1 MRPGDN
7 LYTNSLVA
15 LDANTG
21 EMKWYYQAIPH
32 DLWGR
37 DRMSQLVLMDVP
49 VDGQQ
54 TKAVGQ
60 AGKDG
65 WFYIVDRLTGN
76 HLYKSEPFVP
86 VQNLFAQL
94 TTETMVIAPGGLGGA
109 SWPPVSFNPQ
119 SGIVYVGAIHRPYSW
134 ALMDL
139 GEDVPEELRFK
150 RGFQYMD
157 EEQFGTL
164 TAIDTRAGAEI
175 VWQVETPQPLSG
187 GILATAGGLVFQWR
201 GQRVVQ
207 RLRRRHGRAA
217 LAL

>member
-1 MRPGDN
+1 MTPALDPDLGWLFLGTGNPSPLDYGEMRPGDN

-109 SWPPVSFNPQ
+109 SWPPVSFN
-119 SGIVYVGAIHRPYSW
+119 R
-134 ALMDL
+134 
-139 GEDVPEELRFK
+139 K
-150 RGFQYMD
+150 
-157 EEQFGTL
+157 
-164 TAIDTRAGAEI
+164 AE
-175 VWQVETPQPLSG
+175 
-187 GILATAGGLVFQWR
+187 
-201 GQRVVQ
+201 
-207 RLRRRHGRAA
+207 
-217 LAL
+217 